1 MDTNTQQ
8 VMDVFMSRI
17 EKKLESVLDVNSRL
31 MKENIELR
39 RKVKDLEQQSRN
51 PAASLPL
58 PPNVPPRPVFGNT
71 ERKKVIMEATRDS
84 TELRFRGNGTYDAKE
99 TIKTLGDA
107 RFDSET
113 KAWVL
118 TPNKSI
124 EFITQTLKKEFDFQ
138 FVENN

>member
-1 MDTNTQQ
+1 MDSNIQQ
-8 VMDVFMSRI
+8 VLDIFMSRV

-39 RKVKDLEQQSRN
+39 RKLKEN
-51 PAASLPL
+51 PAACLPL
-58 PPNVPPRPVFGNT
+58 PPTTPPRPVYGNND
-71 ERKKVIMEATRDS
+71 RKKVIMEATRDS

-99 TIKTLGDA
+99 TIKTMGDA

-118 TPNKSI
+118 SPNKSI

>member
-1 MDTNTQQ
+1 MDSNTQQ
-8 VMDVFMSRI
+8 VLDVFMSRV

-39 RKVKDLEQQSRN
+39 RKLKEN

-58 PPNVPPRPVFGNT
+58 PPTTPPRPVYGNND
-71 ERKKVIMEATRDS
+71 RKKVIMEATRDS

-99 TIKTLGDA
+99 TIKTMGDA

-118 TPNKSI
+118 SPNKSI

>member
-1 MDTNTQQ
+1 MDSNTEQ
-8 VMDVFMSRI
+8 VLDIFMSRV

-39 RKVKDLEQQSRN
+39 RKLKEN
-51 PAASLPL
+51 PGAPSLPL
-58 PPNVPPRPVFGNT
+58 LPPTAPPRPVYGNND
-71 ERKKVIMEATRDS
+71 RKKVIMEATRDS

-99 TIKTLGDA
+99 TIKTMGDA

-118 TPNKSI
+118 SPNKSI